1 MANPKRSPKGTA
13 SPEPT
18 GTSGSRQAGPDTL
31 FAKSSRTAKKTPPPP
46 PIATDLA
53 AALRRYI
60 ASLVAPRTRVEY
72 EKALRDFFSQAGIG
86 TLGELLGATSDR
98 VIDYRN
104 RLQDRGLSPATIKM
118 RLSAVSGIFAQLV
131 IDGRLAGNPADPRVV
146 KRLKV
151 SDVSRTEGL
160 LVEEIKAMIGTC
172 EGERLIG
179 LRDRALLMTLFY
191 QGLRRSEA
199 SKLDWRDIT
208 TKRGLLEIR
217 QAKTSSYDA
226 VRLHPDVRKAIA
238 DYHGVLNLELRRG
251 DTRPQD
257 PVFMSHSRRAA
268 QGRRLSP
275 TAINEIVKD
284 RAQRAGVDRRVSAHS
299 LRHSC
304 VTVALG
310 EGAPLH
316 QVQRHVRHKD
326 VRTTLRYDRDRDV
339 RKNPTLDVMPFLGG

>member
-1 MANPKRSPKGTA
+1 MTTPKTTPSPT
-13 SPEPT
+13 PRTQVRPT
-18 GTSGSRQAGPDTL
+18 Q
-31 FAKSSRTAKKTPPPP
+31 TPPAKPEKPAPP
-46 PIATDLA
+46 PLAADLA
-53 AALRRYI
+53 QALRRYI

-72 EKALRDFFSQAGIG
+72 EKALRDFFGQARIQ
-86 TLGELLGATSDR
+86 TLDELLQATSER
-98 VIDYRN
+98 VIEYRN
-104 RLQDRGLSPATIKM
+104 GLQDRGLSPSTIKL
-118 RLSAVSGIFAQLV
+118 RLSAVSGIFAKLV

-160 LVEEIKAMIGTC
+160 SVDEVKAMIATC
-172 EGERLIG
+172 PGETLIG

-217 QAKTSSYDA
+217 QSKTSSYDA
-226 VRLHPDVRKAIA
+226 VRIHPDVWKAIG

-251 DTRPQD
+251 DTKPQD
-257 PVFMSHSRRAA
+257 PVFMSHSRRYPA
-268 QGRRLSP
+268 GRRLSS
-275 TAINEIVKD
+275 TAINEIVRD
-284 RAQRAGVDRRVSAHS
+284 RAQLAGLPRRAHAHA
-299 LRHSC
+299 LRHAC

-310 EGAPLH
+310 QGAPLH

-339 RKNPTLDVMPFLGG
+339 RKNPTLDVMPSLG